1 LPPATPAT
9 PSHARL
15 FAQYQRLSAGLPS
28 DGSAQTLSLAEM
40 AQRLCCGERNAR
52 LLLQRMQALGWLR
65 WTAGRGR
72 GRLSRLC
79 LLRAAEGLQLER
91 LQSLLAAGQLEAAFE
106 GLPAQGREQLRQSLP
121 HFLGASPAGGLRI
134 PFYRPLHAL
143 DPIQVNRRTE
153 VHMLRQ
159 IGAGLCEF
167 EREPGQIVTALAH
180 HWSVEA
186 GGCHWQFHLRPG
198 LRFHDGRPLRVED
211 VVQTLTRLRDSPGP
225 YQALYQH
232 LREIAASGPWCVQI
246 TLAWPDALLLNRL
259 AHHAAIILPAQD
271 WQRADFARLPVAA
284 GPFRLQLNN
293 DYRARL
299 RAFEGFYR
307 ERPLLDEIELWVVPQ
322 DSPLPRVDV
331 QLGHGRPAPAGW
343 QRLSQ
348 LEQGCD
354 FLLLNPAHAAFAS
367 AEARLALAAWLRQEL
382 VLEEPGRKS
391 PARGY
396 LPGWQHVPPRS
407 SAPVATPRLR
417 GPLRLITYQLPSH
430 IELAERIAA
439 LCRRAGA
446 SPQLRVLPY
455 PEFARMD
462 WVAETDVV
470 ISGEVM
476 GEDLDFGL
484 YSGLVSDALFHIWL
498 QPALRAELH
507 ALLDRARS
515 EPDAEQ
521 RHALLAEGYARVCAA
536 GQLLPLRHSQQGLEH
551 DPRLGGVQLAVC
563 GWMPFRQLW
572 LREATGEA
580 AKV

>member
-1 LPPATPAT
+1 MPAL
-9 PSHARL
+9 HARL
-15 FAQYQRLSAGLPS
+15 FAQYQRLGAGLPH
-28 DGSAQTLSLAEM
+28 DGSSQTLSLADM
-40 AQRLCCGERNAR
+40 AQRLCCGQRNAR

-72 GRLSRLC
+72 GRLSQLC
-79 LLRAAEGLQLER
+79 LLRAPEGLQLER
-91 LQSLLAAGQLEAAFE
+91 LQSLLAVGHLEAAFE
-106 GLPAQGREQLRQSLP
+106 GLPVQGREQLRQSLP

-167 EREPGQIVTALAH
+167 EREQERIVPALAH
-180 HWSVEA
+180 HWSVHA
-186 GGCHWQFHLRPG
+186 SGHCWQFQLRPG
-198 LRFHDGRPLRVED
+198 LRFHDGRPLRAED

-225 YQALYQH
+225 YQVLYGDLQAIEALG
-232 LREIAASGPWCVQI
+232 RWGVQI
-246 TLAWPDALLLNRL
+246 TLARPDALSLNRL

-271 WQRADFARLPVAA
+271 WLRPDFERLPVAA
-284 GPFRLQLNN
+284 GPFRLQVNN
-293 DYRARL
+293 DYRACL
-299 RAFEGFYR
+299 RAFEGYYR
-307 ERPLLDEIELWVVPQ
+307 ERPLLDEIELWVVPP

-331 QLGHGRPAPAGW
+331 QLGHGGPSPAGW

-348 LEQGCD
+348 LEQGCE
-354 FLLLNPAHAAFAS
+354 FLLLNPAHEAFSS
-367 AEARLALAAWLRQEL
+367 AEDRLALAAWLRQEL
-382 VLEEPGRKS
+382 TWMDEPGRKL
-391 PARGY
+391 PAQGY
-396 LPGWQHVPPRS
+396 LPGWQHVPPPAEAP
-407 SAPVATPRLR
+407 APVPPLRGRLR
-417 GPLRLITYQLPSH
+417 LLTYQLPSH
-430 IELAERIAA
+430 IELAERIAT

-446 SPQLRVLPY
+446 APELRVLPY

-484 YSGLVSDALFHIWL
+484 YSGLSSDALFHIWL
-498 QPALRAELH
+498 QPALREELQ
-507 ALLDRARS
+507 ALLNRARI
-515 EPDAEQ
+515 EPE
-521 RHALLAEGYARVCAA
+521 REPRRALLAEGYARVCAA

-572 LREATGEA
+572 LREATEVGA
-580 AKV
+580 NA